1 VRVLPALAFL
11 MAIVGNAHP
20 SDREMRVYSYLDQP
34 ARIWLIKAGME
45 PEAVEGFVR
54 QGLKARAIRPIDDGL
69 LYEGSEDA
77 LRIDI
82 RKTSKGFLLELSV
95 RQGASAANM
104 LQRWRASRFLSNDLV
119 GSSETLRAELTALI
133 STMLDA
139 LKIASATDSYRQGS
153 MLNP

>member
-1 VRVLPALAFL
+1 
-11 MAIVGNAHP
+11 
-20 SDREMRVYSYLDQP
+20 MRVYSYLDQP
-34 ARIWLIKAGME
+34 ARIWLMKSGME
-45 PEAVEGFVR
+45 PETVEGFVR
-54 QGLKARAIRPIDDGL
+54 QGLKARAIGPIDDGL

-82 RKTSKGFLLELSV
+82 RKTGKGFILELSV

-104 LQRWRASRFLSNDLV
+104 LQRWRASRSLPNDL
-119 GSSETLRAELTALI
+119 GRSSESLRAELMALI

-139 LKIASATDSYRQGS
+139 LKIASATDSYRRGS

>member
-1 VRVLPALAFL
+1 MRGRSALIFL
-11 MAIVGNAHP
+11 MAIAGDAHP
-20 SDREMRVYSYLDQP
+20 ADSEMRVYSYLDPP
-34 ARIWLIKAGME
+34 AKIWLTKTGMG
-45 PEAVEGFVR
+45 PEAVEKFVR
-54 QGLKARAIRPIDDGL
+54 QGLRARAIGPIDDDC

-82 RKTSKGFLLELSV
+82 RKTNKGLILELSV

-104 LQRWRASRFLSNDLV
+104 LQRWRASHPLPYDL
-119 GSSETLRAELTALI
+119 GRSSEFLGAELTKLI

-139 LKIASATDSYRQGS
+139 LKISVATASYRQGS

>member
-1 VRVLPALAFL
+1 VRGQPVL
-11 MAIVGNAHP
+11 AILVAIAGSAHP
-20 SDREMRVYSYLDQP
+20 VDREMRVYSYLDQP
-34 ARIWLIKAGME
+34 ARIWLMKSGME
-45 PEAVEGFVR
+45 PETVEGFVR
-54 QGLKARAIRPIDDGL
+54 QGLKARAIGPIDDGL

-82 RKTSKGFLLELSV
+82 RKTGKGFILELSV

-104 LQRWRASRFLSNDLV
+104 LQRWRASRSLPNDL
-119 GSSETLRAELTALI
+119 GRSSESLRAELMALI

-139 LKIASATDSYRQGS
+139 LKIASATDSYRRGS